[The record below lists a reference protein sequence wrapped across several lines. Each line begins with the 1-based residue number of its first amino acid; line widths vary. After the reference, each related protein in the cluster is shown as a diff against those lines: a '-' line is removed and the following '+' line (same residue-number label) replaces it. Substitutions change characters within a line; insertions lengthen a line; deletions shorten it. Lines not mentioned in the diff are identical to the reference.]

1 MINKL
6 NINNLLMNL
15 IQINLKKYKIQKI
28 NINVKVKKTIRFM
41 LLNII
46 NLNKIINQQNNVKK

>member
-6 NINNLLMNL
+6 NTNSLWMNL

-46 NLNKIINQQNNVKK
+46 NLIKMINQ

>member
-46 NLNKIINQQNNVKK
+46 NLIKMIIK

>member
-15 IQINLKKYKIQKI
+15 IQINLKKYKIMKI

-41 LLNII
+41 HLNII
-46 NLNKIINQQNNVKK
+46 NLIKMINQ

>member
-6 NINNLLMNL
+6 NINNLQMNL

-46 NLNKIINQQNNVKK
+46 NLIKMINK

>member
-15 IQINLKKYKIQKI
+15 IQINLKKYKMQKI

-46 NLNKIINQQNNVKK
+46 NLIKMINQ